1 MGRVGILKR
10 DSCYERGGRKKTFE
24 GLLGSG
30 EGPFEARVCDFIALS
45 VCTVL

>member
-1 MGRVGILKR
+1 MKEGAG
-10 DSCYERGGRKKTFE
+10 KKLFE